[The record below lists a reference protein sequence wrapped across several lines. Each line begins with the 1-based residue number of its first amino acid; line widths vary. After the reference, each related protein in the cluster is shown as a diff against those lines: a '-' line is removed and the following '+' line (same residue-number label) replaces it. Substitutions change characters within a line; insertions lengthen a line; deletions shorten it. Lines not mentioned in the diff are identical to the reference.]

1 MPAAIA
7 RTAAGAAAA
16 ALAAALL
23 AGCSGGAPEI
33 TATGATVRVPSN
45 PGVTAGYLTVEN
57 TGGADDILTGVA
69 TDAAEEVQMHATVEE
84 DGTTSMEQRYEVPIR
99 AGESVEF
106 ASGGLHLMLM
116 GPGELEAGDTVRL
129 TLSFAESD
137 DVTVEAEV
145 EDVMGGA
152 GEDHS
157 EHQDMDGMEDMD
169 HSGHGG

>member
-1 MPAAIA
+1 MPAATA
-7 RTAAGAAAA
+7 RTAAAAAA

-84 DGTTSMEQRYEVPIR
+84 DGTTSMEQRYEVPVR

-106 ASGGLHLMLM
+106 ASGGMHLMLM
-116 GPGELEAGDTVRL
+116 EPDGLEAGDTVRL
-129 TLSFAESD
+129 TLSFAESG
-137 DVTVEAEV
+137 DVTVDAEV
-145 EDVMGGA
+145 EDVMGGT
-152 GEDHS
+152 GGG
-157 EHQDMDGMEDMD
+157 GMEDMD